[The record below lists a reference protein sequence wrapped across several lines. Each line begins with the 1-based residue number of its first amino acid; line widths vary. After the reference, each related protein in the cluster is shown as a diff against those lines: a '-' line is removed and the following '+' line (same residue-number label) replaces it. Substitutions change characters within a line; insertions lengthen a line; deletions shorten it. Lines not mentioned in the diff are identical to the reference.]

1 MFPDPFRPRALRR
14 LAPLLLL
21 PLLAAAACS
30 NESSAEPAANARA
43 GGAPGAPGAG
53 GAGGPARSVVLAA
66 TDVGVVRTDTVEASV
81 AITGDLLPIETVMI
95 KSRLEGDLEGV
106 YVREGDRVARGQL
119 LARFEASEEES
130 NRASAVA
137 DRAAARSELETARW
151 NHTQSQ
157 ELFRAGAIPE
167 RDFRVSEQAV
177 SVAQARLAAAEARVR
192 STASNVTD
200 TRVVAP
206 TSGTIAVR
214 AVENGERVSRGADLF
229 TLVRADV
236 LELSAAVPARQAGEL
251 RVGQR
256 VRFTADGRQFEGR
269 VARVSPTVD
278 RQSRTVQVYVQVP
291 NEGGT
296 LKGNTFASG
305 RVIERSAPGV
315 LAIPIAAV
323 RHTGP
328 AGRPFVYRIAGQ
340 KLEQASVTLGIVDE
354 ARGLA
359 QVTDG
364 LQQGDRIV
372 TGNVGTLGAGMNVT
386 IVGEREQQGPGGR
399 RP

>member
-1 MFPDPFRPRALRR
+1 
-14 LAPLLLL
+14 LLLL
-21 PLLAAAACS
+21 PLLAAAGCS
-30 NESSAEPAANARA
+30 NESSAEPAANARGSAA
-43 GGAPGAPGAG
+43 GGAPGG
-53 GAGGPARSVVLAA
+53 GAGGPARTVVLAA
-66 TDVGVVRTDTVEASV
+66 TDVGIVRTDTVEATV
-81 AITGDLLPIETVMI
+81 AITGDLLPIETVLI

-106 YVREGDRVARGQL
+106 YVREGDRVSRGQL

-130 NRASAVA
+130 NRASAIA

-157 ELFRAGAIPE
+157 ELFKAGAIPE

-177 SVAQARLAAAEARVR
+177 SVAQARLAAADARVR
-192 STASNVTD
+192 STASVVTD

-251 RVGQR
+251 RAGQR

-269 VARVSPTVD
+269 VARISPTVD
-278 RQSRTVQVYVQVP
+278 RNSRTVQVYVQVP

-305 RVIERSAPGV
+305 RVIERTAPGV
-315 LAIPIAAV
+315 LAIPMAAV
-323 RHTGP
+323 RHAGP

-340 KLEQASVTLGIVDE
+340 KLEQAPVTLGIVDE

-364 LQQGDRIV
+364 LQEGDRIV
-372 TGNVGTLGAGMNVT
+372 TGNVGTLGAGMTVS
-386 IVGEREQQGPGGR
+386 IVGEREQQGQGTRQP
-399 RP
+399 